1 MAPSSSSPSSS
12 CTSSSTG
19 RPESPDPNAST
30 RAAPTK
36 LQLEDLVSY
45 LVASKRS
52 LSSIN
57 HVWRANEIVTTAR
70 SALEESVIVTARS
83 GFLCRGLNDQLRLLY
98 GVRAEIEKISHR
110 GRAEFKN
117 ALKELDGADIQLKRT
132 LDLLNGAVV
141 EAAFRPAGEESR
153 SLRDFVDER
162 GVEDLQS
169 SLKGAI
175 DNTNDAQRELDE
187 SNHAFDD
194 DLRSIQHA
202 LAKYRM
208 ATKLASSHS
217 STSLS
222 VLSSPSSSHIVM
234 PSPSPIPS
242 LLRSLESDAQEMADL
257 LESLVCHFDVCVTAI
272 KHTEGGGAA
281 ARRITGDL
289 PTGVG
294 VHVDINNLGDNNDGS
309 DPNAPLEPITDE
321 EYDEMLNV
329 LVKDAAEAEDVVL
342 EIQDRIA
349 NMESTLDHVLA
360 QRDSLI
366 SSCEATTNIFHRLSK
381 LASTHLPDYIA
392 HAHKF
397 MRVWNEE
404 HDSIRAGMSEL
415 SDLHALYT
423 GFLGAYDGLILEVA
437 RRKAVRQEVDRVLW
451 ETRNKLDHLF
461 EEDVHAREAFR
472 VEQGDYLPCD
482 IWPGLGR
489 GPMKVEF
496 LRLPSGKLE
505 NALAANTRPGVGI
518 TEAGDGNGD
527 GDVETPMEQD
537 DAAATTTAPVT
548 GEAETAATADD
559 GDSIPDVSKHV
570 VQEALRRVRARAK
583 DPIT

>member
-1 MAPSSSSPSSS
+1 MAQSSSSASSS
-12 CTSSSTG
+12 CVSSSSSG
-19 RPESPDPNAST
+19 QPDSSHPNAST
-30 RAAPTK
+30 HAAQK

-70 SALEESVIVTARS
+70 SALEQSVIVSARS
-83 GFLCRGLNDQLRLLY
+83 SFLCRGLNEQLRLLY
-98 GVRAEIEKISHR
+98 GVRAEVEEISRR
-110 GRAEFKN
+110 GRAEFEN
-117 ALKELDGADIQLKRT
+117 ALKDLDAADFQLKET
-132 LDLLNGAVV
+132 LTLLDGAVV
-141 EAAFRPAGEESR
+141 EAAFRPADEEPK

-175 DNTNDAQRELDE
+175 DNTNNAQRELHD
-187 SNHAFDD
+187 SNHAFDHA
-194 DLRSIQHA
+194 LRSIQHA

-208 ATKLASSHS
+208 ATKLSSSHS

-257 LESLVCHFDVCVTAI
+257 LESLVRHFDLCVTAI

-281 ARRITGDL
+281 AQRITGDL
-289 PTGVG
+289 PTGV
-294 VHVDINNLGDNNDGS
+294 HVDITNLAGNDGN
-309 DPNAPLEPITDE
+309 DDGTTDNQPLEPISDE

-329 LVKDAAEAEDVVL
+329 LIKDAAEAEDVVL

-349 NMESTLDHVLA
+349 NMESNLDHVLG

-366 SSCEATTNIFHRLSK
+366 SSCDATTNIFHRLSS
-381 LASTHLPDYIA
+381 LSSTHLPDYIA
-392 HAHKF
+392 NAHKF
-397 MRVWNEE
+397 MRVWNDE
-404 HDSIRAGMSEL
+404 HESIRQGMAEL
-415 SDLHALYT
+415 SDLRALYT
-423 GFLGAYDGLILEVA
+423 GFLEAYDGLILEVA
-437 RRKAVRQEVDRVLW
+437 RRKAVRQEVERVLHQ
-451 ETRNKLDHLF
+451 TRDRLDSLF
-461 EEDVHAREAFR
+461 EEDAHAREAFR
-472 VEQGDYLPCD
+472 VEQGDYLPSD

-496 LRLPSGKLE
+496 LRLPSGNLE
-505 NALAANTRPGVGI
+505 NALAAPSMKQKPIAEGGGDTTATGSAAPG
-518 TEAGDGNGD
+518 GDTDAED
-527 GDVETPMEQD
+527 GDN
-537 DAAATTTAPVT
+537 
-548 GEAETAATADD
+548 
-559 GDSIPDVSKHV
+559 IPDISKHV
-570 VQEALRRVRARAK
+570 VQDALRRVRGRAK
-583 DPIT
+583 DHIG

>member
-1 MAPSSSSPSSS
+1 MAPSSASPSSS
-12 CTSSSTG
+12 CASSSTG
-19 RPESPDPNAST
+19 QPESSHRRN
-30 RAAPTK
+30 APTHATQK
-36 LQLEDLVSY
+36 LQLEDLVAY

-83 GFLCRGLNDQLRLLY
+83 GFLCRGLNEQLRLLY
-98 GVRAEIEKISHR
+98 GVRAEVEEISRR
-110 GRAEFKN
+110 GRAEFED
-117 ALKELDGADIQLKRT
+117 ALKELDSADIELKKT
-132 LDLLNGAVV
+132 LKLLGDAVV
-141 EAAFRPAGEESR
+141 EAVFRPVGEEPKT
-153 SLRDFVDER
+153 LRDFVDER

-169 SLKGAI
+169 TLKGAI
-175 DNTNDAQRELDE
+175 DNTNKAQKELHE

-202 LAKYRM
+202 LAKYRI
-208 ATKLASSHS
+208 ATKLASPHS
-217 STSLS
+217 SASLS

-242 LLRSLESDAQEMADL
+242 SLRSLESDAQEMADL
-257 LESLVCHFDVCVTAI
+257 LESLVRHFDVCVTAI

-281 ARRITGDL
+281 AQRITGDL
-289 PTGVG
+289 PTGVN
-294 VHVDINNLGDNNDGS
+294 VDINNLGGNDGN
-309 DPNAPLEPITDE
+309 DDGTTDQNTPLEPISDE
-321 EYDEMLNV
+321 EYNEMLDV

-392 HAHKF
+392 NAHKF
-397 MRVWNEE
+397 MRVWNDE
-404 HDSIRAGMSEL
+404 HESIRQGMAEL
-415 SDLHALYT
+415 SDLRSLYT
-423 GFLGAYDGLILEVA
+423 GFLEAYDGLILEVA
-437 RRKAVRQEVDRVLW
+437 RRKAVRQEAERVLR
-451 ETRNKLDHLF
+451 ETGDKLDRLF
-461 EEDVHAREAFR
+461 NEDAHAREAFR
-472 VEQGDYLPCD
+472 VEQGDYLPSD

-496 LRLPSGKLE
+496 LRLPSGNLE
-505 NALAANTRPGVGI
+505 NALAAKPGVK
-518 TEAGDGNGD
+518 E
-527 GDVETPMEQD
+527 
-537 DAAATTTAPVT
+537 AAAEGGHEDTNLDHGTTSAGSRAPVT
-548 GEAETAATADD
+548 SDADADAED
-559 GDSIPDVSKHV
+559 GDNIPEISKHV
-570 VQEALRRVRARAK
+570 VQDALRRVRGRAK
-583 DPIT
+583 DHPR